1 VPGPTESQWWEL
13 LSSWLMLPPYCWKR
27 REEGSSGE
35 PKEDGAPSSDHVQYM
50 YHPEASS
57 PWGLLWPLSKS
68 PGLQW
73 GLGFTSGASCSWLG
87 STVRTNSCVS
97 WQDLA
102 GTGKRQAQ
110 NSRIIHSGVILSEPQ
125 HLFVCVHFKFWA
137 KQWDGCPLVQRKDQT
152 PSTWRV
158 GVLWPSLAQGK
169 HMLLSNGCFKHAHR
183 CMCSLSLSL
192 SLSQSP
198 ATPPPMQ
205 SRRPVTAPRV
215 SQSSWDIQWV
225 PSWRSVL
232 DIAVILILGSTDSIF
247 YTFPSWRTWWLARV
261 RIGAD
266 LYNK

>member
-1 VPGPTESQWWEL
+1 L

-192 SLSQSP
+192 SLSVPSHP
-198 ATPPPMQ
+198 ATYAIPTT
-205 SRRPVTAPRV
+205 SYS
-215 SQSSWDIQWV
+215 SQSF
-225 PSWRSVL
+225 P
-232 DIAVILILGSTDSIF
+232 VILGHPVSAFMKICVGHSCNFDLRKHWLHSLYFSFMENLMASTSEDRSR
-247 YTFPSWRTWWLARV
+247 PLQ
-261 RIGAD
+261 
-266 LYNK
+266 